1 MIMTVKEY
9 QESVRYIITI
19 DGKQKEVTMREHLD
33 YLKQQREKQEK
44 EQLK

>member
-1 MIMTVKEY
+1 MTVKEY

-19 DGKQKEVTMREHLD
+19 DGKQKEITMREHLD

-44 EQLK
+44 EKI